1 MTGADQQP
9 KQSQVAAASYRT
21 LSKEQQGRLLAAITE
36 RIRLLIGV
44 RGDIAVLVEYI
55 SVMLQSDKHRDL
67 MEDELEAFLQ
77 EHTQPFVAWLT
88 QQLEQESRCAE
99 TTVESAPRI
108 DGGSAHSGSASRCSR
123 GKGGLVANLLRR
135 AVREAHGA
143 GVPRRKGAPRPGS
156 IVQTRSA
163 TSALRGFPED
173 TRGPER
179 PTKKPSLRP
188 RQAASL
194 RERSRSR
201 SRSLQT
207 QRLGRATLVANAEI
221 VDLCDD
227 GGRGPQ
233 RDVGPRGGRASVG
246 VSTSDADLRPLSSGN
261 AVASQTGLRSSGP
274 VASQGDGGACW
285 RSSSDQR
292 AHAGTASTGDE
303 DSRWHFQASSTTT
316 GVPPEPPCPV
326 LESLTFPATCA
337 SGLRSSPP
345 LSCQFQH
352 PVPLAVA
359 QPRAAFRNVA
369 PQKWRVVRGDTVVS
383 QTQLLESSQ
392 VRTLNEGEIVESV
405 GPPFSL
411 PNGVVRIEI
420 AHPASAL
427 YPNPVGWVTLDASAV
442 GGPRHLEPG
451 PQLVQAAMR
460 PMRPAYGGWRPR
472 PFRPP
477 RFPRPF
483 AGYANVTWR
492 PSVA

>member
-1 MTGADQQP
+1 MAGADQQP

-55 SVMLQSDKHRDL
+55 SVMLQSEKHRDL

-88 QQLEQESRCAE
+88 QQLEQEGRCAE
-99 TTVESAPRI
+99 TTVESAPSI
-108 DGGSAHSGSASRCSR
+108 HGGSAHSGSASRCSR

-143 GVPRRKGAPRPGS
+143 GVPRRKGAGRHGA
-156 IVQTRSA
+156 IVHTRSA

-173 TRGPER
+173 TGGPER
-179 PTKKPSLRP
+179 PTKPSLRP
-188 RQAASL
+188 RQAALL

-233 RDVGPRGGRASVG
+233 RDVGSQGGRAAVG
-246 VSTSDADLRPLSSGN
+246 VSASDAVLRSLSSGHS
-261 AVASQTGLRSSGP
+261 VASQTGLRSSGP
-274 VASQGDGGACW
+274 VASQGDRVGCW
-285 RSSSDQR
+285 SGSSDQR
-292 AHAGTASTGDE
+292 PLSGIACGGDE
-303 DSRWHFQASSTTT
+303 GSRWHFQASSNNT
-316 GVPPEPPCPV
+316 GGPPEPGCAV
-326 LESLTFPATCA
+326 LDSLTFAGTCA

-383 QTQLLESSQ
+383 QTQLLESSL